1 MNKKMKQIFT
11 NLMYMTHLSQ
21 KSPENCHASYH
32 ACCSINLTTGMGV
45 CGYLGNIWVNI
56 GPGPKCVPPC
66 PINKYFGKKS
76 SPNGIQCT

>member
-1 MNKKMKQIFT
+1 
-11 NLMYMTHLSQ
+11 MYMVHLSQ

-56 GPGPKCVPPC
+56 GPGPLAVMNIAEQSGSTHLKT
-66 PINKYFGKKS
+66 IFKLLAIS
-76 SPNGIQCT
+76 